1 VYHVNETRNS
11 FGLLTMFKADIHI
24 QATYRSVA
32 VSQRMP
38 EGAPVTAALR
48 PLFFSHAKLMNKGT
62 MTADEYQLYLEAE
75 NERHCRGIDA
85 R

>member
-1 VYHVNETRNS
+1 
-11 FGLLTMFKADIHI
+11 
-24 QATYRSVA
+24 
-32 VSQRMP
+32 MP

-62 MTADEYQLYLEAE
+62 MTADQYQVYLDAE
-75 NERHCRGIDA
+75 NERLCRDIDT